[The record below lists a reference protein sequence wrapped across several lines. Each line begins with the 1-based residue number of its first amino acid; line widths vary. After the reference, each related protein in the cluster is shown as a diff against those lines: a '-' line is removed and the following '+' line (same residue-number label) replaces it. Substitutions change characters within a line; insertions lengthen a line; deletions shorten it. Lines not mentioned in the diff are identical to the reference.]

1 MMHIPISCFINKQ
14 NFYYNMRLH

>member
-1 MMHIPISCFINKQ
+1 MHIPISCFINKQ